1 MGATEPNI
9 LLAALIEEAG
19 VSRAGLAAH
28 INRVAAPADCACGTN
43 TPRWPA
49 G

>member
-1 MGATEPNI
+1 MEPNI
-9 LLAALIEEAG
+9 LLEALIDEAG

-28 INRVAAPADCACGTN
+28 VNRAGRARGCPCGTN
-43 TPRWPA
+43 TPPWHA